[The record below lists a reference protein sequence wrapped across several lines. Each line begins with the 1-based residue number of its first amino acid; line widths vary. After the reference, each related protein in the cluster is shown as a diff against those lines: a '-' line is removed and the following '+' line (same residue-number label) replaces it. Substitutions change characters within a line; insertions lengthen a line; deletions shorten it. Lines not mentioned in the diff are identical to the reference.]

1 MSHSPTSY
9 FPLFHP
15 SSTST
20 IESLYWDHY
29 LQNDMGLKPSDCAAA
44 RGRDTTAEFLVMFE
58 TALGVTK
65 ELLHRERAQDTLAA
79 EAGDIK
85 TNFK

>member
-1 MSHSPTSY
+1 
-9 FPLFHP
+9 
-15 SSTST
+15 
-20 IESLYWDHY
+20 
-29 LQNDMGLKPSDCAAA
+29 MGLKPSDCAAA

-85 TNFK
+85 ANFK